1 VGYARSLDP
10 LQELHLFKPPPLRVP
25 RFCFVLL
32 LSLLGLS
39 FTRHA
44 HAYAWMIRH
53 DYGSC
58 GTCHTDPSGAGLLNE
73 YGRDQSDALLRMRYG
88 APASDISSTSGF
100 LWGLVKEP
108 RFLTLGGQ
116 FRPMFMELQV
126 GSASFASSTILM
138 QTDLQAEVNFG
149 HFRANASVGLAP
161 TDGSGASIAGGVI
174 SREHWL
180 GYGLSDDRLLLRVGR
195 INLPFGVRSIEHTL
209 WVRRATRTDLND
221 TQQHGVALA
230 FDGSG
235 IRAEVMAIAGNYQIR
250 PDAYRERG
258 YSLSVEYAAAE
269 RLALGV
275 SSLATHAARDLYVKL
290 PNTRQAHG
298 LSARFAPWRPLVLL
312 GEADMLVQHTTGSA
326 TLVGAATM
334 LQADVE
340 PTQGLHFMLTGET
353 YSPGKQAQSYGG
365 WLGSA
370 WFFAPHADMRV
381 DLMRRSEIFGP
392 SRVPVTA
399 AMAQLHV
406 FL

>member
-1 VGYARSLDP
+1 MFRKCLSSLRP
-10 LQELHLFKPPPLRVP
+10 NLLPRV
-25 RFCFVLL
+25 CLALVVALL
-32 LSLLGLS
+32 TLS
-39 FTRHA
+39 FSSHA

-53 DYGSC
+53 DYSAC
-58 GTCHTDPSGAGLLNE
+58 TTCHTDPSGAGLLNE
-73 YGRDQSDALLRMRYG
+73 YGRDQSEQTLRMRYG
-88 APASDISSTSGF
+88 SPASPSSTAGGF

-108 RFLTLGGQ
+108 GWLTLGGQ
-116 FRPMFMELQV
+116 FRPMFMELKV
-126 GSASFASSTILM
+126 GSAKFTSSTILM
-138 QTDLQAEVNFG
+138 QTDVQGQVDVG
-149 HFRANASVGLAP
+149 HFRANVSVGVAA
-161 TDGSGASIAGGVI
+161 TDGSGASIAGRFI

-180 GYGLSDDRLLLRVGR
+180 GYGISDDRFLLRLGR

-235 IRAEVMAIAGNYQIR
+235 IRAEVMVLAGNYQIR

-258 YSLSVEYAAAE
+258 YSLSAEYAAAD
-269 RLALGV
+269 RLAVGV
-275 SSLATHAARDLYVKL
+275 SSLATHAARDLLIKV

-298 LSARFAPWRPLVLL
+298 VFARFAPWEPLVLL
-312 GEADMLVQHTTGSA
+312 GEGDVLVQHTPGSA
-326 TLVGAATM
+326 SLVGLATM

-340 PTQGLHFMLTGET
+340 PVQGLHFMVTGET
-353 YSPGKQAQSYGG
+353 YTPGKQAQSYGG

-370 WFFAPHADMRV
+370 WFFAPHADLRV